1 MKKQMIFCSAC
12 DREVSVI
19 MADVPR
25 ITDGQATLADSA
37 VVCLEMG
44 ERCSGALCPVGA
56 VSQEAMAVRIAKS
69 GLRPDLHATVR
80 AVCDGCQQERDLML
94 TRGGYVT
101 CPDCGATRRMMR
113 D

>member
-1 MKKQMIFCSAC
+1 MRKQKIFCSAC

-19 MADVPR
+19 MTDVPGVP
-25 ITDGQATLADSA
+25 DGQASLADSEL
-37 VVCLEMG
+37 VCIEMG

-69 GLRPDLHATVR
+69 GLRPDLHATVH
-80 AVCDGCQQERDLML
+80 AVCDGCQREEDLML

-101 CPDCGATRRMMR
+101 CPECGATRRMMR